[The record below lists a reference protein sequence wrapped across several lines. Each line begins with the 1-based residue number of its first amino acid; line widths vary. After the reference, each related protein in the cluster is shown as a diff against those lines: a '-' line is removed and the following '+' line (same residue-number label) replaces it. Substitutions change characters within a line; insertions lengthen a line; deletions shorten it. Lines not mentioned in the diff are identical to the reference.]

1 MSLLTFA
8 VDDTTTGGRGSP
20 NAISPGSDTNDWDQI
35 AGTQTPSYASNQ
47 IVLTYNG
54 SSALGVWTYSSQSQA
69 DQEALVNIT
78 QSGSNSE
85 VAGAVLRCVDST
97 HYYYA
102 VIGNTSGFV
111 EIGKNIGGSFT
122 QLVKTAFSSS
132 FGTKYGLRFQ
142 VVGSTLKCRIWDAST
157 TESTAWSAQATDTT
171 LYTGG
176 FGICAAPVGSSSCKF
191 DTFSATNGFFVSPN
205 PVPAN
210 VGSEQLGLVA
220 AAVDADLVPAQ
231 DIGAYKSWSLQLDA
245 VASGGTITFQGS
257 NDGINYVTVYGYKAV
272 DGTLTSTATST
283 GIYYGP
289 RNYRYFRAR
298 QTAWTSGATTG
309 TLELYAQ

>member
-8 VDDTTTGGRGSP
+8 VDDTTIGGRGSP
-20 NAISPGSDTNDWDQI
+20 NPISPGSDTNDWNQI
-35 AGTQTPSYASNQ
+35 AGTQTPSYASGQ

-69 DQEALVNIT
+69 DQEVLVDIT
-78 QSGSNSE
+78 QSSANTE

-102 VIGNTSGFV
+102 VIGNTSGYV

-122 QLVKTAFSSS
+122 QLVKTAFTSS

-142 VVGSTLKCRIWDAST
+142 VIGSTLKCRIWDAST
-157 TESTAWSAQATDTT
+157 TESTNWSAQATDTT

-176 FGICAAPVGSSSCKF
+176 FGICTAPVGASSCKY
-191 DTFSATNGFFVSPN
+191 DTFIATNGFTVSAN
-205 PVPAN
+205 PVPSA
-210 VGSEQLGLVA
+210 VGAEQTGLVA
-220 AAVDADLVPAQ
+220 AALNADLVPAQ
-231 DIGAYKSWSLQLDA
+231 DIGMYKTWSLQLDT

-257 NDGINYVTVYGYKAV
+257 NDGINYVTIYGYKAV
-272 DGTLTSTATST
+272 DATLVTTATAT

-289 RNYRYFRAR
+289 RNYRYFRVR
-298 QTAWTSGATTG
+298 QTAWSSGATTG
-309 TLELYAQ
+309 TLELYS